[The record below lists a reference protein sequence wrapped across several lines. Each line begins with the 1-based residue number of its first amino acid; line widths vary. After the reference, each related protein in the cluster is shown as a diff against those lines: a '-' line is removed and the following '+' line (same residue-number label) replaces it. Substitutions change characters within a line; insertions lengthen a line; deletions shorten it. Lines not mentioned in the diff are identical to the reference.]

1 MGVGSS
7 NGSWATSNN
16 HTNKKNNDNKLTV
29 LMQIFSKRE
38 WQMEQNDW
46 KNVMCDHKRSLG
58 LCKKAKPWSCACYPS
73 WGENKYHY
81 SKDVHPPIPHRR
93 KVFILVLSHEMLH
106 LYNYQHQLE
115 FSLTTASTTKLF
127 HNNHNLSLGMISSI

>member
-16 HTNKKNNDNKLTV
+16 HTNKKNNDNKLTA

-38 WQMEQNDW
+38 WQMEKNDW

-58 LCKKAKPWSCACYPS
+58 LCKKLNLDHVPVIHLGEKISTITAKMCILPYHI
-73 WGENKYHY
+73 GERY
-81 SKDVHPPIPHRR
+81 S
-93 KVFILVLSHEMLH
+93 
-106 LYNYQHQLE
+106 Y
-115 FSLTTASTTKLF
+115 
-127 HNNHNLSLGMISSI
+127 